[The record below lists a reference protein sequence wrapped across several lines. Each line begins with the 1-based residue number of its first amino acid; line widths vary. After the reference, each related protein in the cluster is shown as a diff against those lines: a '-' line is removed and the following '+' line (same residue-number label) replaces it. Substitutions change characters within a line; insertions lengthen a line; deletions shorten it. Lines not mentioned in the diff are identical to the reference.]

1 MTEQEAAVQQFRET
15 LIKSGIEHAERLRF
29 LRGIGQNY
37 NIAVSTSGCLAIIL
51 DDKNQYRFGPVYSN
65 RVQAADAALAD
76 RWNRQAPNHPVEL
89 KPIQQALNE
98 ECSRIFLL
106 MHELQKS
113 VERTEG
119 GS

>member
-1 MTEQEAAVQQFRET
+1 
-15 LIKSGIEHAERLRF
+15 
-29 LRGIGQNY
+29 
-37 NIAVSTSGCLAIIL
+37 
-51 DDKNQYRFGPVYSN
+51 
-65 RVQAADAALAD
+65 VQAADAALVA
-76 RWNRQAPNHPVEL
+76 RWNNQAPSHPVEL
-89 KPIQQALNE
+89 KSIQQALNE